1 MSEETTDN
9 QNVVKPTE
17 TQTEVKQ
24 EIPYSRFKEVN
35 DASKEKDAT
44 ITGLEEQLAKFKSDQ
59 EEARQKELEKQGE
72 YKTLLEESKTA
83 NAQLQEKANAW
94 EEYQSA
100 RRDSLI
106 SKLPDNKRGFAD
118 GMSLTKL
125 EEFVEVETS
134 SGVSTNSSRAGNRQE
149 DNGGFASKAEWAV
162 KDPKGYAESRKKKTK
177 WSGIF

>member
-1 MSEETTDN
+1 MSEETTGTP
-9 QNVVKPTE
+9 VAEKSE

-24 EIPYSRFKEVN
+24 EIPYARFKEVN
-35 DASKEKDAT
+35 DASKQKDAE
-44 ITGLEEQLAKFKSDQ
+44 IQGLESQLAKFKTDQ

-83 NAQLQEKANAW
+83 NVKLQEKANAW

-100 RRDSLI
+100 RRESLV
-106 SKLPDNKRGFAD
+106 SKLPENKRGFAD

-125 EEFVEVETS
+125 EEFVEIEASGT
-134 SGVSTNSSRAGNRQE
+134 GVSTNSARAGNRQE
-149 DNGGFASKAEWAV
+149 EFGGYTSKSEWAV
-162 KDPKGYAESRKKKTK
+162 KDPKGYAENRKKKTK